1 MKIVISSEGDSLNSK
16 IDMRFGRAKWF
27 CAYDTENQQSNF
39 IKNENIDAQG
49 GAGTK
54 TAELMAEL
62 EAEEVYSG
70 HFGPK
75 AESLLKKLNIAMK
88 TFSDENQTVK
98 QVINQIK

>member
-1 MKIVISSEGDSLNSK
+1 MKIVLSSEGNSLTSK

-27 CAYDTENQQSNF
+27 CTYDTENQQTTF

-54 TAELMAEL
+54 TAELVAEL
-62 EAEEVYSG
+62 EADEVYSG

-75 AESLLKKLNIAMK
+75 AEGLLKKLNINMK
-88 TFSDENQTVK
+88 TFSEENQTIE
-98 QVINQIK
+98 QVINQLK

>member
-1 MKIVISSEGDSLNSK
+1 MKIVISSEGNSLTSK

-27 CAYDTENQQSNF
+27 CVYNSENGKTDF
-39 IKNENIDAQG
+39 VENENIDAQG

-62 EAEEVYSG
+62 EAKEVYSG

-75 AESLLKKLNIAMK
+75 AESLLKKLNIDMK
-88 TFSDENQTVK
+88 TFANENQTIQ
-98 QVINQIK
+98 QVINNLK

>member
-1 MKIVISSEGDSLNSK
+1 MKIVISAEGNSLTSK

-27 CAYDTENQQSNF
+27 CVYDTENQQTDF
-39 IKNENIDAQG
+39 VKNENIDAQG

-75 AESLLKKLNIAMK
+75 AEGLLKKLNITMK
-88 TFSDENQTVK
+88 TFSDENQTIE
-98 QVINQIK
+98 QFINQIK